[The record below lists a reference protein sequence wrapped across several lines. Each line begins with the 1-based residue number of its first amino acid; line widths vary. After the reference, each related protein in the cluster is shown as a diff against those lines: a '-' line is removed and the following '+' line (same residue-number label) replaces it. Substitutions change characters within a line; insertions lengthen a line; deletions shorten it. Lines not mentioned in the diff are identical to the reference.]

1 MLSKVQ
7 GADPQ
12 KAMDTLFGDPINAI
26 RWFLDFIG
34 SCMIILVEKYLGTSL
49 EALTP
54 NTIEVLDAKRWK
66 DVHVPFFLTDED

>member
-7 GADPQ
+7 GADLQ

-66 DVHVPFFLTDED
+66 DVHIPFFLEDEN